1 MLYPPSFSMLTHICI
16 EDDIKKKQKK
26 QKNPKKPEKTTRILT
41 TTTTKQHKGKT
52 LKATFQYTC

>member
-1 MLYPPSFSMLTHICI
+1 MLTHICI

>member
-26 QKNPKKPEKTTRILT
+26 TKKTEKTTRILT